1 MCYHGRGGFFF
12 SSFSSCLSL
21 STSFYFKCINRDPLG
36 GHGAGGADGMGE
48 GVMVSFC
55 FSCSTAC
62 KIIKI
67 IRLFFL
73 NFLMNP
79 LSTIKTVHFF
89 TKPSY
94 HLINK

>member
-48 GVMVSFC
+48 GVMVSFFFMFHRLQDYQII
-55 FSCSTAC
+55 FSE
-62 KIIKI
+62 
-67 IRLFFL
+67 LFDEPIVDHKNRAFFYQTFL
-73 NFLMNP
+73 SFD
-79 LSTIKTVHFF
+79 K
-89 TKPSY
+89 
-94 HLINK
+94 